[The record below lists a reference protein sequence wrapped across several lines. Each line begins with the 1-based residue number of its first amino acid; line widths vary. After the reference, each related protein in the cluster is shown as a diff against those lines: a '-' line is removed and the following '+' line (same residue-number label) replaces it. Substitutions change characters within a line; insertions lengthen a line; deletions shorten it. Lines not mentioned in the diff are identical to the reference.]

1 MSLRDLFTP
10 IFEDLAALRSEWE
23 QHKEDDLRRIEEEKE
38 SERQYKLDHATEE
51 RDSIH

>member
-23 QHKEDDLRRIEEEKE
+23 LHKEDDLRRIEDEEE
-38 SERQYKLDHATEE
+38 SERQFRLDHPPEE